1 MNRTNW
7 HRVCTTRDLILDGG
21 ICVLVEDQQIAIFN
35 IELGST
41 EHKLFAIDNFDPISK
56 AAVLSRGIVGS
67 IQNRVVVASPLYKQH
82 FDLETGQCLEQSDV
96 KLLTWPIR
104 LNEDAVEIALD
115 SQ

>member
-7 HRVCTTRDLILDGG
+7 RGVCATQDLILDGG
-21 ICVLVEDQQIAIFN
+21 ICVLVEEHQIAIFKVD
-35 IELGST
+35 LGT
-41 EHKLFAIDNFDPISK
+41 VERKLYAIDNFDPISK

-67 IQNRVVVASPLYKQH
+67 IKNRVVVASPLYKQH

-104 LNEDAVEIALD
+104 VNGDVVEIEIATH
-115 SQ
+115 